1 MYLIRTACK
10 TSKSYLEVNPFM
22 IHNIPHENKPLIVG
36 GIFDKHVQVWKVR
49 LAPKMKAPV
58 HITDISTSI
67 VLICSHPHGRSSS
80 EWRQC
85 FCKQRKKRINYVK
98 NAHNQSCTVQ
108 ERSWSIK
115 RDELTNKFE
124 RDNGKARAS
133 KEFGFNKKERSQ
145 SRSSSATT
153 SIYLKHLHRRPPP
166 RS

>member
-22 IHNIPHENKPLIVG
+22 IHNIPHENKPFIVG

-67 VLICSHPHGRSSS
+67 VLMCSHPYGRSSS

-85 FCKQRKKRINYVK
+85 FCKQKK
-98 NAHNQSCTVQ
+98 
-108 ERSWSIK
+108 
-115 RDELTNKFE
+115 TNKLCKKCAQSILYSSNIFE

-133 KEFGFNKKERSQ
+133 KEFGFDKKERSQ

-153 SIYLKHLHRRPPP
+153 TMYLKHLHRRPPP